1 VRKRI
6 APTGTA
12 TSEAL
17 VHIQSEDGFG
27 LDGVVIRPAGAPAR
41 PAAVV
46 WVHGAT
52 VSFSIPMVSRLGR
65 ALAGHGYVVVAG
77 NNRGHDVGA
86 NLWRAGEA
94 PVLGGT
100 RWELFDQAPLD
111 LGAWITYAAPAGA
124 GRVVLAGHS
133 LGAQKVVYYQ
143 AERQD
148 PRVVGL
154 VTASPG
160 YRLVRDVLHAP
171 PEQVAR
177 AERLVAAGQGPELVP
192 LGGSAPVS
200 AQTFLSLHRVG
211 FDLFGLETPG
221 ARIARIRCPLFACY
235 GAAESAEVA
244 DLLESAEVA
253 DLLDGIRRNATAAPR
268 VETRLFAGA
277 DHGYSG
283 REEEVA
289 TELARWIATLP

>member
-1 VRKRI
+1 M

-12 TSEAL
+12 TGEEL
-17 VHIQSEDGFG
+17 VHIRSEDGFE
-27 LDGVVIRPAGAPAR
+27 LAGVVIRPAAGPVLPAI
-41 PAAVV
+41 VV

-52 VSFSIPMVSRLGR
+52 VSFSMAGISRLGR

-86 NLWRAGEA
+86 HLWRAGEA

-111 LGAWITYAAPAGA
+111 LGAWITYAAEAGA
-124 GRVVLAGHS
+124 VRVVLAGHS

-143 AERQD
+143 ADRQD

-154 VTASPG
+154 VAASPG
-160 YRLVRDVLHAP
+160 YRIVRDVLHAP
-171 PEQVAR
+171 PELVAR
-177 AERLVAAGQGPELVP
+177 AERLVADGQGLELVP

-200 AQTFLSLHRVG
+200 AQTFLSLRRVG
-211 FDLFGLETPG
+211 FDFFGLETPG
-221 ARIARIRCPLFACY
+221 ARIGRIRCPLFACY

-244 DLLESAEVA
+244 DLL
-253 DLLDGIRRNATAAPR
+253 DGIRRNATGAAR
-268 VETRLFAGA
+268 VETCLIAGA

-283 REEEVA
+283 READVA
-289 TELARWIATLP
+289 TALAQWIGTLL